1 MQYKVDNIMHKLN
14 ISKEDI
20 ILVRENNEFKNT
32 LIFSLNKQTVSNY
45 LLKENN
51 LLIDINIKTKKI
63 EKDNDKITIIY
74 EVMESSETYEY
85 QIEMRNMYEY

>member
-1 MQYKVDNIMHKLN
+1 MHKLN